1 VQRRTATKVEL
12 LEARH
17 TGVRRQVDAMFEF
30 VFSVPTIAAAL
41 QAQYGEPISQ
51 AAIRRYRQQS
61 YSPLRQRIKQQCAS
75 QLRGEGRLP
84 IADCRLAAARN
95 LSLKARSQQ
104 WADAPM
110 AR

>member
-1 VQRRTATKVEL
+1 MQQRNTTVQL

-17 TGVRRQVDAMFEF
+17 AGVRRQVDAMFEF

-41 QAQYGEPISQ
+41 QAQYGEPISP

-61 YSPLRQRIKQQCAS
+61 CSELRQRIKQQCAS
-75 QLRGEGRLP
+75 QLRGKGRLP
-84 IADCRLAAARN
+84 IADYRLAAARN

-104 WADAPM
+104 WGHAPV
-110 AR
+110 AQ

>member
-1 VQRRTATKVEL
+1 MQKAKWIEPRSVSFSTIRRSDDPMIRWPVDPVDKFTWRSDSVQRRTATKVEL

-51 AAIRRYRQQS
+51 AALRRY
-61 YSPLRQRIKQQCAS
+61 PEA
-75 QLRGEGRLP
+75 
-84 IADCRLAAARN
+84 
-95 LSLKARSQQ
+95 
-104 WADAPM
+104 
-110 AR
+110 